1 MPMAMKQKGR
11 KTYRSM
17 KGKVVDLDLLI
28 KRNELTPAVGN
39 ARVNARGDELGPGG
53 KIIRK
58 REEVMQDYYKGSA
71 PVVHESAEVDAP
83 VETKLTSAEVQ
94 KLAEFDEE
102 PVPPKP
108 QAQAQAQPKKASAT
122 TSKNTSSTPEWVED
136 EDGNFVK
143 KGE

>member
-1 MPMAMKQKGR
+1 
-11 KTYRSM
+11 
-17 KGKVVDLDLLI
+17 
-28 KRNELTPAVGN
+28 
-39 ARVNARGDELGPGG
+39 
-53 KIIRK
+53 
-58 REEVMQDYYKGSA
+58 MQDYYKGSA